1 MSSHVPMGVKVIQ
14 RSLMWNDPAAEGIQ
28 LLQFRVMNTTTRT
41 IDSAYLGFF
50 MDADIGP
57 IEAPASIAFNRSG
70 FVALNTGYTE
80 NPVSFGATPV
90 GVAVLNTYKPLDSLR
105 FTFAWYSGA
114 VSPATDSERYALM
127 SLDTVFVNQLQLFDT
142 RFLLSFGPLTLQPYT
157 SSNPDTLDVAF
168 AILAAMDLNQLKS
181 RAATARNIYQTITGV
196 KLLDD
201 FAPREFALEQ
211 NFPNPF
217 NPTTTIRFHIAHTSH
232 AVVEVFDLL
241 GRHVATLVN
250 EELAAGSYETTLN
263 ASQLSS
269 GVYVYRLKAGSY
281 VSTKK
286 ALLLK

>member
-1 MSSHVPMGVKVIQ
+1 MGVKVIQ

-157 SSNPDTLDVAF
+157 LSNPDTLDVAF

-217 NPTTTIRFHIAHTSH
+217 NPTTAIRFHIAQPSH

-241 GRHVATLVN
+241 GRHVQPL
-250 EELAAGSYETTLN
+250 
-263 ASQLSS
+263 
-269 GVYVYRLKAGSY
+269 
-281 VSTKK
+281 
-286 ALLLK
+286 